1 MLWET
6 LKVED
11 YFRSQNDLGSQR
23 FEELFVLVVAE
34 KPRKLWDEKWCA
46 VFKGRQE
53 TQVAGALWE
62 RVRNKRRLQGCHIE
76 LYWLVCPNYKYNVV
90 ILINLNIH
98 IYQFGMTFPLLLINE
113 IMYLMYLIFDISC
126 SWISKQKLDK

>member
-11 YFRSQNDLGSQR
+11 YFRSQNDPGSQR

-53 TQVAGALWE
+53 TQVTELTEKEWE
-62 RVRNKRRLQGCHIE
+62 TRGDCKDAI
-76 LYWLVCPNYKYNVV
+76 
-90 ILINLNIH
+90 
-98 IYQFGMTFPLLLINE
+98 
-113 IMYLMYLIFDISC
+113 
-126 SWISKQKLDK
+126 

>member
-34 KPRKLWDEKWCA
+34 KPRKL
-46 VFKGRQE
+46 
-53 TQVAGALWE
+53 
-62 RVRNKRRLQGCHIE
+62 
-76 LYWLVCPNYKYNVV
+76 
-90 ILINLNIH
+90 
-98 IYQFGMTFPLLLINE
+98 
-113 IMYLMYLIFDISC
+113 
-126 SWISKQKLDK
+126 